1 MIQRALSEK
10 AERRR
15 CVANVTIAG
24 TTRSTD
30 TPRAERRR
38 RARFASRSAP
48 DHLRDFIEEP
58 DHLALVRQEKIG
70 GAPRLGI
77 DAHRQHRRQLEPED
91 VLVGDIIADIERAL
105 ASGMSKQRA
114 QRIALVWRF
123 ARYQV
128 KHAVAV
134 DQPRQRNKSRRAFLH
149 QPKRGLAWLCLPIVK
164 CYGIGF
170 VLERNAGGRAPRL
183 VVSTELFEPFA
194 AVTR

>member
-70 GAPRLGI
+70 GAPCLGI
-77 DAHRQHRRQLEPED
+77 DSQRQHPPQLEPED
-91 VLVGDIIADIERAL
+91 ILAGDTDPDI
-105 ASGMSKQRA
+105 QR
-114 QRIALVWRF
+114 
-123 ARYQV
+123 
-128 KHAVAV
+128 
-134 DQPRQRNKSRRAFLH
+134 S
-149 QPKRGLAWLCLPIVK
+149 
-164 CYGIGF
+164 
-170 VLERNAGGRAPRL
+170 
-183 VVSTELFEPFA
+183 
-194 AVTR
+194 

>member
-15 CVANVTIAG
+15 CVANVSIAG

-30 TPRAERRR
+30 TPRAERR

-70 GAPRLGI
+70 GAPWLGI

-91 VLVGDIIADIERAL
+91 ILVGDIVANIERAL

-114 QRIALVWRF
+114 QGIALVWRF
-123 ARYQV
+123 ARY
-128 KHAVAV
+128 
-134 DQPRQRNKSRRAFLH
+134 
-149 QPKRGLAWLCLPIVK
+149 
-164 CYGIGF
+164 
-170 VLERNAGGRAPRL
+170 
-183 VVSTELFEPFA
+183 
-194 AVTR
+194 